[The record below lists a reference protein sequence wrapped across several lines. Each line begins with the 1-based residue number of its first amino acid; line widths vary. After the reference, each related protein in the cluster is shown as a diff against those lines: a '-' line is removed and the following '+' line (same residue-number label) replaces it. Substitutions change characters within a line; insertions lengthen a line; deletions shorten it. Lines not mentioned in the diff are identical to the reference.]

1 MEELRISMEKEKTEQ
16 RGYQPFNNIGKF
28 GYQPAKNDQKT
39 KQSDATQKGTI
50 PPKGSNSEDA

>member
-1 MEELRISMEKEKTEQ
+1 MSIEKGKSEQ

-28 GYQPAKNDQKT
+28 GYQPTCGDQKT
-39 KQSDATQKGTI
+39 KQSDTVKNGNVAI

>member
-1 MEELRISMEKEKTEQ
+1 MSMEKEKTEQ

-28 GYQPAKNDQKT
+28 EYQPAKNDKKT

>member
-1 MEELRISMEKEKTEQ
+1 MSMEKEKTEQ
-16 RGYQPFNNIGKF
+16 R